1 MESITKELQRV
12 GKKHP
17 LLLIKIFEE
26 VNLTKTELKVLKQ
39 RYIEELSFKE
49 IAYNIGKSERHIFRC
64 HKTGVKK
71 TVEKFG
77 MADLLDFLC
86 QQKAISAPL

>member
-1 MESITKELQRV
+1 MGSVTKELQRV

-49 IAYNIGKSERHIFRC
+49 IAYNIGKS
-64 HKTGVKK
+64 
-71 TVEKFG
+71 
-77 MADLLDFLC
+77 
-86 QQKAISAPL
+86 